1 MCVYAFV
8 GTNKINVMIYTTA
21 AVNFVAKSSPTDS
34 LTPPLQT
41 NQQVLISLQE
51 DATALCLTVKA
62 KI

>member
-1 MCVYAFV
+1 VYIYAFV
-8 GTNKINVMIYTTA
+8 GTNKINVMIYTTV
-21 AVNFVAKSSPTDS
+21 AVNIVTGSSPTDS

-51 DATALCLTVKA
+51 DATAFCLTVKA